1 VSRDPERSEG
11 PWFRIVNLP
20 PHPSV
25 DQRDTH
31 RLIPA
36 QFADGG
42 VSVLARL
49 TTNQTTLDAILELDN
64 ATNDRLLAESELSP
78 GIDARELVF
87 GIPSYRIINAA
98 FCHPAPAGS
107 RFNSPDR
114 GAWYAGFEL
123 ETAQTEIAYHRQLW
137 LSETAWDE
145 EERADYRDYLAD
157 FRAEFHDLRNNDL
170 RSNDLRRN
178 NLRSNDLRSENAG
191 EYSAILSPV
200 SYSASQA
207 LAAQLLQLGS
217 AGVVYP
223 SVRQQNG
230 TCIACFRPVL
240 VTNGRQGDTFTFVFP
255 DSRTPPTIRRS

>member
-1 VSRDPERSEG
+1 VAEGRSGPAVSA
-11 PWFRIVNLP
+11 I
-20 PHPSV
+20 

-49 TTNQTTLDAILELDN
+49 ADDPTTLNGLFELDN
-64 ATNDRLLAESELSP
+64 ATNDRLLAESQLSP

-87 GIPSYRIINAA
+87 GIPSYRIINAT
-98 FCHPAPAGS
+98 FCHPAPTGS

-123 ETAQTEIAYHRQLW
+123 ETSQVEVAFHKQLW
-137 LSETAWDE
+137 LKETAWDE
-145 EERADYRDYLAD
+145 EEATDYLDYLAD
-157 FRAEFHDLRNNDL
+157 FRADFHDLRL
-170 RSNDLRRN
+170 RS
-178 NLRSNDLRSENAG
+178 RSKRARPLHDYKEV
-191 EYSAILSPV
+191 LSPI

-207 LAAQLLQLGS
+207 LAAQLLQVGS
-217 AGVVYP
+217 SGVVYP
-223 SVRQQNG
+223 SVRRSGG

-240 VTNGRQGDTFTFVFP
+240 VTNVRKGDTFTFVFA
-255 DSRTPPTIRRS
+255 DAHTPPTIRPLR